1 MNLQRWRTM
10 RHSSWT
16 LFLVPLALPLVLIC
30 FPGALKQVNR
40 GPAEPGEA
48 AEQVQEPAASPLNL
62 SMAAA
67 GPSEDAS
74 DEKPESLF
82 RN

>member
-1 MNLQRWRTM
+1 M

-30 FPGALKQVNR
+30 FPVALKSLDSVD
-40 GPAEPGEA
+40 PAQGVQTELVQQPASLEA
-48 AEQVQEPAASPLNL
+48 PAVTYSGGGSDDGMNQR
-62 SMAAA
+62 S
-67 GPSEDAS
+67 DA
-74 DEKPESLF
+74 LY